1 MAMKQKTVKT
11 ARGKSKNEKYLG
23 AIFALLKKRDGMAIS
38 DKKTRF
44 NDTELRMLSEIL
56 AAKYEGRRLI
66 STQLATLLGVTRAAV
81 SQIVNRLEEQGVVVR
96 VADDVDKKIAYI
108 EVTEETLASYEDD
121 LKICLDFIGRVVEKF
136 GEENFT
142 KMCEL
147 YDEFMD
153 LIQAERKTVRKKTA
167 GGALIRKR

>member
-1 MAMKQKTVKT
+1 MATKQKTVKT
-11 ARGKSKNEKYLG
+11 ARGKSKNEQYLG
-23 AIFALLKKRDGMAIS
+23 AVFALLKKRDGIAIS

-66 STQLATLLGVTRAAV
+66 STQLATLLGVTRSAV

-96 VADDVDKKIAYI
+96 VPDDVDRKIAYV
-108 EVTEETLASYEDD
+108 EVTEATLVAYEED
-121 LKICLDFIGRVVEKF
+121 LKTCLDFIGRVVEKF
-136 GEENFT
+136 GEENFK

-147 YDEFMD
+147 YDGFMD
-153 LIQAERKTVRKKTA
+153 LIQVERKAVRKKTA
-167 GGALIRKR
+167 GGALFR

>member
-1 MAMKQKTVKT
+1 MAVKQKTVKT

-23 AIFALLKKRDGMAIS
+23 AVFVLLKKRDGIAIS

-66 STQLATLLGVTRAAV
+66 STQLATLLGVTRSAV
-81 SQIVNRLEEQGVVVR
+81 SQIVNRLEGQGVVVR
-96 VADDVDKKIAYI
+96 VPDEVDRKIAYV
-108 EVTEETLASYEDD
+108 EVTEETLATYEDD
-121 LKICLDFIGRVVEKF
+121 LKSCLDFIGRVVEKF

-142 KMCEL
+142 TMCEL

-153 LIQAERKTVRKKTA
+153 LIASERKTARKKTA
-167 GGALIRKR
+167 GGVLFR